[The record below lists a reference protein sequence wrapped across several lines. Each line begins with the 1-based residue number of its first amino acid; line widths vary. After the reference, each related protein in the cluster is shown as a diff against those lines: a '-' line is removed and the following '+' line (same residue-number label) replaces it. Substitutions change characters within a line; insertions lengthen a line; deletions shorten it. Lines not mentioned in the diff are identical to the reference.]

1 MSEAEYRLDN
11 YRPAHWRY
19 VVREGGT
26 RAVTDGKTE
35 TVITLSHAV
44 WAADTLV
51 SLFVGSP
58 VADLAHQLEAED
70 RIEGENIVRG
80 QPVMSAA
87 IPEAL
92 AVPLAQIQ
100 GSMNSPARSIQTLRQ
115 GLELFHAWQQAGLT
129 PSAVS
134 ALTRKPT
141 SPPGTKQ
148 PP

>member
-1 MSEAEYRLDN
+1 MLAPVSERLPS
-11 YRPAHWRY
+11 PAQWRY

-26 RAVTDGKTE
+26 RAVTDGTTE

-58 VADLAHQLEAED
+58 VADLARQLEDEH
-70 RIEGENIVRG
+70 RSEGDNIVRG

-87 IPEAL
+87 IPETL
-92 AVPLAQIQ
+92 AIPLAQIQ

-115 GLELFHAWQQAGLT
+115 GSVL
-129 PSAVS
+129 
-134 ALTRKPT
+134 
-141 SPPGTKQ
+141 
-148 PP
+148 